1 MKILSTLAVCAA
13 GWTYDDQSLWG
24 MVSSHCNK
32 KSQSPID
39 ITGATVE
46 KLSGSKINQHNYGV
60 DHSWKGTNNGHTI
73 KFTPQT
79 TDYKIDA
86 KTLEDGEYT
95 LGQFHFHWGSA
106 ADKGSEHTV
115 DGKRYFAEVHLV
127 HFKSEYGDIG
137 RSLYHSDGLAVVG
150 HFLEVVDTTDE
161 TPMDKFLQN
170 IVGENLLEESSEFEF
185 YFNLADLGL
194 TDFDDYYRYSGSL
207 TTPPCNEVVQWTVVK
222 DTIKINKDTMEKM
235 IEFSKT
241 KTGDLVVDNFR
252 EIQPLNGREITL
264 YSADKN
270 GLDKDLL
277 MLMMMSGQGQMN
289 PLMLSLLLDD
299 EKLDRSKLLLLS
311 MMSGQGTS
319 TMNSMLPL
327 LLMKDSDLSDNK
339 MLMLMMM
346 QGGDMNSMNLLLMMS
361 LLE

>member
-1 MKILSTLAVCAA
+1 
-13 GWTYDDQSLWG
+13 
-24 MVSSHCNK
+24 
-32 KSQSPID
+32 
-39 ITGATVE
+39 
-46 KLSGSKINQHNYGV
+46 
-60 DHSWKGTNNGHTI
+60 
-73 KFTPQT
+73 
-79 TDYKIDA
+79 
-86 KTLEDGEYT
+86 
-95 LGQFHFHWGSA
+95 
-106 ADKGSEHTV
+106 
-115 DGKRYFAEVHLV
+115 
-127 HFKSEYGDIG
+127 
-137 RSLYHSDGLAVVG
+137 
-150 HFLEVVDTTDE
+150 
-161 TPMDKFLQN
+161 MDKFLQN
-170 IVGENLLEESSEFEF
+170 IVGENLMEESSEFEF

-194 TDFDDYYRYSGSL
+194 IDFDDYYRYSGSL

-270 GLDKDLL
+270 GLDKDML
-277 MLMMMSGQGQMN
+277 MLMMMMSGQGQMN
-289 PLMLSLLLDD
+289 PLMFSLLLDD

-319 TMNSMLPL
+319 NMNAMLPL
-327 LLMKDSDLSDNK
+327 LLLNDSDLSDNK

-346 QGGDMNSMNLLLMMS
+346 QGGDMSSMNPLLMMS